1 MGGRG
6 KIYRVLLRTALTK
19 SLSLRCFR
27 GTLLRFGSVFRW
39 IRFLDFP
46 DYSTTFR
53 AKIDR
58 VRTDMVDGSG
68 AELSEE
74 LFRAEG
80 LQVVDDERPQMQDVV
95 A

>member
-1 MGGRG
+1 
-6 KIYRVLLRTALTK
+6 
-19 SLSLRCFR
+19 
-27 GTLLRFGSVFRW
+27 
-39 IRFLDFP
+39 
-46 DYSTTFR
+46 
-53 AKIDR
+53 
-58 VRTDMVDGSG
+58 MVDGSG